1 MTCLLISYQEDDE
14 YSPDYGTIMVSHGVN
29 VLTDEL
35 VILPNQPLDWY
46 RYSESAKAYWDESY
60 GGWMID

>member
-1 MTCLLISYQEDDE
+1 MTCLLVCYQEDDE
-14 YSPDYGTIMVSHGVN
+14 YSSDYGTIMVSHAVN

-35 VILPNQPLDWY
+35 VILPNAPLDWY
-46 RYSESAKAYWDESY
+46 RYSESTKAYWDESY